1 MKKSS
6 EKRGRGR
13 PRTHW
18 TPVYLTLLP
27 HQIEGVDAW
36 IERQGEADLSR
47 QEAIRRLLDQALAAA
62 PKRGRA
68 K

>member
-13 PRTHW
+13 PRTDW
-18 TPVYLTLLP
+18 TAIGLTLQPRQL
-27 HQIEGVDAW
+27 EKLDAW
-36 IERQGEADLSR
+36 IEQQGEGELSR
-47 QEAIRRLLDQALAAA
+47 PEAVRRLLDQALAAA
-62 PKRGRA
+62 PKRGRT